1 MGSDVAGSRE
11 SVQHALSDRAASVK
25 ALLDADFSVFD
36 TAELLAL
43 QSERERRARADA
55 VLTADQMRGPGL
67 IGGEPPFHRGLGIE
81 ISCHVSL
88 SV

>member
-1 MGSDVAGSRE
+1 MRSGVVASRE

-25 ALLDADFSVFD
+25 ALLDADFTVLD

-55 VLTADQMRGPGL
+55 VIGRQIENATVGITANQGL
-67 IGGEPPFHRGLGIE
+67 FGHG
-81 ISCHVSL
+81 S
-88 SV
+88 SVIIAT